1 MFYQLSPTVSF
12 KKAHATGLASLPH
25 ALPNGR
31 EVVAAQRRI
40 LDQHHGEVE
49 LDVEV
54 EDVQRGLD
62 GHLHG
67 SLVMSPF
74 FTSPNH

>member
-1 MFYQLSPTVSF
+1 
-12 KKAHATGLASLPH
+12 
-25 ALPNGR
+25 LPNGR

-40 LDQHHGEVE
+40 LDQDHGEVE

-62 GHLHG
+62 GHLAGEISCSEGHKK
-67 SLVMSPF
+67 MP
-74 FTSPNH
+74 